1 MLSWNLL
8 CFFGRPLIFRVNV
21 ETVVPILQ
29 IRKLKLGHRE
39 REGWASSITWP
50 GESLRESPRGKGA
63 QMGPNGGKPLLRG
76 RCGNQA
82 QRAGRRSVGEPLASR
97 LGRDGPRAEGT

>member
-21 ETVVPILQ
+21 ETVVPTLQ

-50 GESLRESPRGKGA
+50 GESPRESPRGKGA

-82 QRAGRRSVGEPLASR
+82 QRAGRRSVGEPLPSR
-97 LGRDGPRAEGT
+97 LGRDRPRAEGT